1 MRIKISRLI
10 LLLSK
15 QFCAWEEEENEMEV
29 MLIKKKLLMYFFSE
43 INIQYVHEDTGKK
56 VMIKGDDL
64 CLDVQI
70 GR

>member
-1 MRIKISRLI
+1 
-10 LLLSK
+10 
-15 QFCAWEEEENEMEV
+15 MEV

-43 INIQYVHEDTGKK
+43 INIQYVHEETGKK